1 MMKTKIALILC
12 LLGYSCLAQQVPLTR
27 ENWEGKA
34 VFKEAGVMKLD
45 THSGPVVLKN
55 YVFKDGTI
63 EYDLK
68 PLLPEF
74 AYSIYFRRKDDKEQ
88 EIVYF
93 RSKAFEI
100 ALSANG
106 KASSKYAND
115 GIQYAPYLDGI
126 NMWDM
131 YDEYQAPAQ
140 LRPNEWNRVKLV
152 ISGKRL
158 RVFLN
163 HSPKPALDIPELEGR
178 TGQGTLA
185 FEGYCM
191 ISNLAVY
198 PGKTGDLHPE
208 ALPDITDHDPKYIRL
223 WKATTPEPLPS
234 GTEPVSTRL
243 PAPSQYTETLSAERR
258 GMVNLTRKFGA
269 NSGINAEGQYYTDRK
284 IVWLKANIVTRE
296 AFKTLL
302 QLGFSDEIWIFL
314 NGKMVLAD
322 KNHFWED
329 ITMRKYP
336 NGRISIWNTRAPLQ
350 LKAGANEL
358 LIGVANDFYGWGL
371 MARLENME
379 GIIDVT
385 AD

>member
-1 MMKTKIALILC
+1 MKTKIALILC
-12 LLGYSCLAQQVPLTR
+12 LTGYSCLAQQVPLTP
-27 ENWEGKA
+27 ENWEGNA
-34 VFKEAGVMKLD
+34 VFKEAGVMKID
-45 THSGPVVLKN
+45 TNSGLVVLKN
-55 YVFKDGTI
+55 HIFKNGTI

-68 PLLPEF
+68 PLTPGF
-74 AYSIYFRRKDDKEQ
+74 AYSVYFRRKDDKEQ

-100 ALSANG
+100 ALSRNG
-106 KASSKYAND
+106 KTNQKYSND
-115 GIQYAPYLDGI
+115 GIQYAPYFDGV

-131 YDEYQAPAQ
+131 YDEYQAPAE
-140 LRPNEWNRVKLV
+140 LKPNEWNRVKLV

-163 HSPKPALDIPELEGR
+163 HSPKPVLDIPELEGR
-178 TGQGTLA
+178 TGEGALA
-185 FEGYCM
+185 FEGYSL

-198 PGKTGDLHPE
+198 PGKTEGLHPD
-208 ALPDITDHDPKYIRL
+208 ALPDITDHDPKYIRS
-223 WKATTPEPLPS
+223 WKATVPERLPS
-234 GTEPVSTRL
+234 GTEPVSSRL
-243 PAPSQYTETLSAERR
+243 PSSSQYTETLSAERR
-258 GMVNLTRKFGA
+258 GLVNLTRKFGA
-269 NSGINAEGQYYTDRK
+269 NFGVNTEGKLATDRK
-284 IVWLKANIVTRE
+284 IVWLRTSIVTQE

-302 QLGFSDEIWIFL
+302 QLGFSDEIWVFL
-314 NGKMVLAD
+314 NGKLVLAD

-336 NGRISIWNTRAPLQ
+336 NGRISIWNSHAPLQ
-350 LKAGANEL
+350 LKAGTNEL

-379 GIIDVT
+379 GISEVR